1 MREKT
6 LEDISLDICPGEK
19 IALVGESGSGKTT
32 FAKLM
37 LRFYEW
43 EHGDIFIG
51 DHRLDELPLELIR
64 RKTAYVSQDA
74 FFFSGSIMENLTL
87 SDSSITREEAENR
100 LRSQMDT
107 AEKARRANVVIP
119 TDGTIEETAA
129 LIPPLYAAEL
139 AKEGSHGKHTASQT
153 K

>member
-1 MREKT
+1 MQHGLVRVAPRET
-6 LEDISLDICPGEK
+6 QL
-19 IALVGESGSGKTT
+19 AR
-32 FAKLM
+32 LM
-37 LRFYEW
+37 ARDGF
-43 EHGDIFIG
+43 
-51 DHRLDELPLELIR
+51 
-64 RKTAYVSQDA
+64 
-74 FFFSGSIMENLTL
+74 
-87 SDSSITREEAENR
+87 TREEAENR

-107 AEKARRANVVIP
+107 AEKARRANIVIP

>member
-1 MREKT
+1 M
-6 LEDISLDICPGEK
+6 GN
-19 IALVGESGSGKTT
+19 ESVN
-32 FAKLM
+32 
-37 LRFYEW
+37 
-43 EHGDIFIG
+43 
-51 DHRLDELPLELIR
+51 LIV
-64 RKTAYVSQDA
+64 TDPPY
-74 FFFSGSIMENLTL
+74 NL
-87 SDSSITREEAENR
+87 REEAGNR

-107 AEKARRANVVIP
+107 AEKARRANIVIP

>member
-1 MREKT
+1 MPLLYEAGLDGLCSTVWCASLPRET
-6 LEDISLDICPGEK
+6 QL
-19 IALVGESGSGKTT
+19 AR
-32 FAKLM
+32 LM
-37 LRFYEW
+37 ARDGF
-43 EHGDIFIG
+43 
-51 DHRLDELPLELIR
+51 
-64 RKTAYVSQDA
+64 
-74 FFFSGSIMENLTL
+74 
-87 SDSSITREEAENR
+87 TRAEAENR

-139 AKEGSHGKHTASQT
+139 AKEGSHGKHTTSQT